1 MDLTTLDF
9 GVVKKDDR
17 REFVRTQSGLIVPPR
32 TRKNSKNG
40 FKDSQ
45 SSLVRTQ
52 SGQIVPPRL
61 KKSRSCLKSETTS
74 KEHKN
79 CLDKVPPTPPKR
91 KKHLQIEKINQL
103 FMNFVNF
110 NGQER
115 MQLGMESIG
124 KFNLNQCMC

>member
-1 MDLTTLDF
+1 MDF

-74 KEHKN
+74 QEHKN

-124 KFNLNQCMC
+124 KFNLNPCVC